1 MASYN
6 GNVDLLSLNGAKV
19 LVGID
24 EKNAQRPYVCIP
36 IDVNEIRVG
45 TYQKNNVNVQV
56 AKLRVHIEPFKDS
69 YKNKIRQSNI
79 ERGDTDKSVPTH
91 EMQLSFSTEYVK
103 AVAKAFPKL
112 VEQVKEFSK
121 EKDPDIVNQDYNDE
135 NSHLFKAI
143 RTRMNKRI
151 ASLYQPQPT
160 QQQQTYPQQAYG
172 SAGNATAY
180 VPPADGGN
188 DYSSMPGY
196 DDPNSDL
203 PF

>member
-6 GNVDLLSLNGAKV
+6 GNIDLLSLNGAKV

-24 EKNAQRPYVCIP
+24 EKNAKRPYVCIP
-36 IDVNEIRVG
+36 LDVNEIRIE
-45 TYQKNNVNVQV
+45 TYQKDNVNRQV

-79 ERGDTDKSVPTH
+79 ERGDTEKSVPTH
-91 EMQLSFSTEYVK
+91 EMQISFSTEYVK

-112 VEQVKEFSK
+112 VEQVKEYSK
-121 EKDPDIVNQDYNDE
+121 EKDPDIVNQDFNDE

-151 ASLYQPQPT
+151 ASLYQPQT
-160 QQQQTYPQQAYG
+160 ATQQQTYPQQAYG
-172 SAGNATAY
+172 AVGNATAY
-180 VPPADGGN
+180 VPPADGAP

>member
-121 EKDPDIVNQDYNDE
+121 EKDPDIVNQDFNDE

-196 DDPNSDL
+196 DDSNSDL

>member
-6 GNVDLLSLNGAKV
+6 GNIDLLSLNGAKV

-91 EMQLSFSTEYVK
+91 EMQMSFSTEYVK

-112 VEQVKEFSK
+112 VEQVKEYSK
-121 EKDPDIVNQDYNDE
+121 
-135 NSHLFKAI
+135 
-143 RTRMNKRI
+143 
-151 ASLYQPQPT
+151 
-160 QQQQTYPQQAYG
+160 
-172 SAGNATAY
+172 
-180 VPPADGGN
+180 
-188 DYSSMPGY
+188 
-196 DDPNSDL
+196 
-203 PF
+203 

>member
-6 GNVDLLSLNGAKV
+6 GNIDLLSLNGAKV

-24 EKNAQRPYVCIP
+24 EKNKQRPYVCIP
-36 IDVNEIRVG
+36 LDVNEIRVE
-45 TYQKNNVNVQV
+45 TSKNDASKTQ
-56 AKLRVHIEPFKDS
+56 AKLRVNIWPFNEA
-69 YKNKIRQSNI
+69 YKNKIRQSAA
-79 ERGDTDKSVPTH
+79 ERGDTQVSVPTH

-112 VEQVKEFSK
+112 VEQVKEANK
-121 EKDPDIVNQDYNDE
+121 EKDPEIVNQDFNDE

-160 QQQQTYPQQAYG
+160 AQPTYPQQAYG
-172 SAGNATAY
+172 AAGNATAY
-180 VPPADGGN
+180 VPPADGAP

>member
-24 EKNAQRPYVCIP
+24 EKNAKRPYVCIP
-36 IDVNEIRVG
+36 LDVNEIRIE
-45 TYQKNNVNVQV
+45 TYQKDNVNRQV

-79 ERGDTDKSVPTH
+79 ERGDTEKSVPTH
-91 EMQLSFSTEYVK
+91 EMQISFSPEYVK

-112 VEQVKEFSK
+112 VEQVKEYSK
-121 EKDPDIVNQDYNDE
+121 EKDPDIVNQDFNDE

-143 RTRMNKRI
+143 RARMNKRI

-160 QQQQTYPQQAYG
+160 AQQQTYPQQAYG
-172 SAGNATAY
+172 AAGNATAY

>member
-1 MASYN
+1 M
-6 GNVDLLSLNGAKV
+6 SLNGAKV

-24 EKNAQRPYVCIP
+24 EKNVKRPYVCIP
-36 IDVNEIRVG
+36 LDVNEIRIE
-45 TYQKNNVNVQV
+45 TYQKDNVNRQV

-79 ERGDTDKSVPTH
+79 ERGDTEKSVPTH
-91 EMQLSFSTEYVK
+91 EMQISFSTEYVK

-112 VEQVKEFSK
+112 VEQVKEYSK
-121 EKDPDIVNQDYNDE
+121 DKDPDIVNQDFNDE

-143 RTRMNKRI
+143 RARMNKRI

-160 QQQQTYPQQAYG
+160 AQQQTYPQQAYG
-172 SAGNATAY
+172 AAGNATAY

>member
-6 GNVDLLSLNGAKV
+6 GNIDLLALNGAKV

-36 IDVNEIRVG
+36 IDVNEIRVEAS
-45 TYQKNNVNVQV
+45 KNDASKKQ
-56 AKLRVHIEPFKDS
+56 AKLRVNIWPFNEA
-69 YKNKIRQSNI
+69 YKNKIRQSAA
-79 ERGDTDKSVPTH
+79 ERGDTQISVPTH

-112 VEQVKEFSK
+112 VEQVKEANK
-121 EKDPDIVNQDYNDE
+121 ERDPEIVNQDFNDE

-160 QQQQTYPQQAYG
+160 QQQTYPQQAYG
-172 SAGNATAY
+172 AAGNATAY
-180 VPPADGGN
+180 VPPADGAP